1 MRNHLENG
9 DVIEL
14 KVRKEET
21 SSSRARTEKKDGE
34 RVFQKEGINWYLV
47 GQWIGFI
54 VGLWVLVNS

>member
-34 RVFQKEGINWYLV
+34 RGFQKEGINWYLV